1 MAIPQ
6 AVGLGVAGN
15 QISKKVTGSSEVSA
29 GRTVVA
35 TGAGAALGA
44 AAAGTLVIAGVAAAA
59 PITVPLAIAAGAV
72 SFVASLFD

>member
-6 AVGLGVAGN
+6 AIGLGVIGN
-15 QISKKVTGSSEVSA
+15 QVSKKITGSSEVSA

-44 AAAGTLVIAGVAAAA
+44 AAAGTLVVAGVAAAA
-59 PITVPLAIAAGAV
+59 PITIPLAVAAGAV
-72 SFVASLFD
+72 SFVASFFD